1 MGALGAWN
9 GGMQTEDRIQGPGVR
24 EGPAAGA
31 FGTTLRQPLLSP
43 SGSKIVPGA
52 SLLATRTCDQKP

>member
-1 MGALGAWN
+1 MEWRDADRGQDPGA
-9 GGMQTEDRIQGPGVR
+9 GVR